1 MHRIVIYFAPV
12 KVRSTVITMSLC
24 LIVVTVSSKLLC
36 QRPRAERHQFLC
48 TDSARCQSAPCTR
61 TVWRSTA
68 DGLPSCR
75 RRLAAVCCQRLV
87 GFHHGRR
94 PQRIDGLLRRGV
106 RAGYRRGD
114 EPMAGRRLWRPTV
127 APRPVQHWPRPAAIT
142 ASSSYWLTRLAR
154 SSSQLSDA
162 DLIHW
167 LIVTLSLDSNLTTL
181 IFTLCMYAYNLW

>member
-1 MHRIVIYFAPV
+1 MLDKYGWTAMPRIVIYFAPV

-94 PQRIDGLLRRGV
+94 PPAHRRIITPRGACRLPPWGRADGRSKTL
-106 RAGYRRGD
+106 
-114 EPMAGRRLWRPTV
+114 TTNCC
-127 APRPVQHWPRPAAIT
+127 T
-142 ASSSYWLTRLAR
+142 ASSTTLTT
-154 SSSQLSDA
+154 SCS
-162 DLIHW
+162 HYC
-167 LIVTLSLDSNLTTL
+167 LIVILTHTPCAIVITTFRCRSNSLTDCNFITRQ
-181 IFTLCMYAYNLW
+181 